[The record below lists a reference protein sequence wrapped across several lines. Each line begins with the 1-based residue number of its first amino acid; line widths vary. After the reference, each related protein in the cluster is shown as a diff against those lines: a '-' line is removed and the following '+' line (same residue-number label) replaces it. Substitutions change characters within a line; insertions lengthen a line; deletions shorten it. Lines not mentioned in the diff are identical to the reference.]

1 MDPFKV
7 LGISSDSSDDEIKRA
22 YLKLAKEWHPDTNK
36 NLIASDKFKM
46 ISSAYD
52 ILRTKEKRQ
61 MYIKDKNDDFGQ
73 SSRIRKEN
81 INRAE
86 DAIKFKNK
94 YRNMAMF
101 EKLVHPKTLMVLIPV
116 AILVQVGMSSY
127 NKEPKNAHETSSYFS
142 LDDDNNIKVN
152 KK

>member
-36 NLIASDKFKM
+36 NLMASDKFKM
-46 ISSAYD
+46 ISAAYD

-81 INRAE
+81 LNRAE

-116 AILVQVGMSSY
+116 AILVQVGISSY
-127 NKEPKNAHETSSYFS
+127 KKEPATSHETSSYFS
-142 LDDDNNIKVN
+142 LDDNNNIKVN